1 MGDEEWEDKGI
12 KEFTMLIKKSKKSWK
27 PAKEELE
34 VINLGIEQDKKELK
48 IDTFITVEEINDLIS
63 LLQEY
68 KDVFSW
74 TYTNM
79 PGLDTDIM
87 VH

>member
-1 MGDEEWEDKGI
+1 
-12 KEFTMLIKKSKKSWK
+12 
-27 PAKEELE
+27 
-34 VINLGIEQDKKELK
+34 LGIEQDKKELK

>member
-12 KEFTMLIKKSKKSWK
+12 KEFTMLVKKSKKSWK

-48 IDTFITVEEINDLIS
+48 IDTFITVEKINDLIS